1 MKLLWVIGLL
11 ASVTVLTRITAQ
23 DVDDDNEFADFEF
36 DDEEVVVKKPQ
47 EQTQQQQAEK
57 PSVDVI
63 FDDDSDDGIVEN
75 EFDNDE
81 FENFGGSDDGE
92 EPLPKKA
99 GEPKLTIVNKVPLH
113 FRKWHSYWIELLF
126 VSGLIVYFINYTIGK
141 GKNISLCTQWF
152 AAHRSFLEENF
163 ALVGDDGKK
172 ETESQPF
179 GFIKESDSIYT
190 LWCSGRTLVEG
201 MLIEL
206 KLIKRQD
213 LLSITMGLLKK
224 TQDQVQ
230 IKVELSPGVMDS
242 YVMAIASKKSA
253 KMFKDLTDL
262 KQYCINVTKADEK
275 YNLPNGFTVLSE
287 IPEATSAIIDSRIIA
302 VLNKYSQIVDSIHI
316 SDQYSG
322 AALQE
327 DTSQQATK
335 QEVKKMLIVTYNFSE
350 KTDMDDLRQLMQL
363 VIYLIEKL
371 KRFKLSREVIKFIK
385 LILYKFKL
393 IN

>member
-11 ASVTVLTRITAQ
+11 AFVTVLTRITAQ
-23 DVDDDNEFADFEF
+23 DIDEDNEFADFEF
-36 DDEEVVVKKPQ
+36 DDEEVVSQVKKPQ
-47 EQTQQQQAEK
+47 QEQAQQNQQQPPEK
-57 PSVDVI
+57 PTTDS
-63 FDDDSDDGIVEN
+63 FNEDDDSDDGIVEN

-81 FENFGGSDDGE
+81 FENFGGTDGDAE
-92 EPLPKKA
+92 EYPKKA

-113 FRKWHSYWIELLF
+113 FRKWHSYWVELLF
-126 VSGLIVYFINYTIGK
+126 VSGLVVYFINYTIGK
-141 GKNISLCTQWF
+141 GKNVGICAQWF
-152 AAHRSFLEENF
+152 AAHKSFLEENF

-172 ETESQPF
+172 EGDGQPF

-230 IKVELSPGVMDS
+230 IKVELSAGVMDS
-242 YVMAIASKKSA
+242 YVMALANKKAVS
-253 KMFKDLTDL
+253 KMFKELTDL
-262 KQYCINVTKADEK
+262 KQFCINVTKADEK
-275 YNLPNGFTVLSE
+275 YNLPSGFSVLSE
-287 IPEATSAIIDSRIIA
+287 IPEATSAIVDSRIIA
-302 VLNKYSQIVDSIHI
+302 VLNKYSQLVESIHI

-322 AALQE
+322 PVLQE
-327 DTSQQATK
+327 DASQQA
-335 QEVKKMLIVTYNFSE
+335 VKGDVKRMLIVTYNFTE

-371 KRFKLSREVIKFIK
+371 KRFKLSREVRD
-385 LILYKFKL
+385 
-393 IN
+393 